1 MRNKL
6 ICKLRIIE
14 CRSSRHV
21 QSIVGIRV
29 TMASRILTHNFLL
42 AAAIGLSLV
51 SAPALAQKPSK
62 TTTAEQPRMSVVLP
76 RIDAKRGRRLFVTK
90 GCFICHSVKGVGG
103 KAAPA
108 LDAPHGSREIDV
120 LGFVARMWKGAPL
133 MFELQ
138 SMELGYRIELK
149 RDEISD
155 LAGFVSDAKSQEGF
169 SQGEIPE
176 VVKEWV
182 VNQAWWK
189 DRSLKASDLLPE
201 NFPDLEGA
209 EPNNP

>member
-1 MRNKL
+1 MPL
-6 ICKLRIIE
+6 
-14 CRSSRHV
+14 
-21 QSIVGIRV
+21 
-29 TMASRILTHNFLL
+29 
-42 AAAIGLSLV
+42 
-51 SAPALAQKPSK
+51 
-62 TTTAEQPRMSVVLP
+62 
-76 RIDAKRGRRLFVTK
+76 IDAKRGRRLFVTK

-108 LDAPHGSREIDV
+108 LDATSGTRAIDV

-149 RDEISD
+149 TDEIAD
-155 LAGFVSDAKSQEGF
+155 LAGFVGDAKAQEGF

-189 DRSLKASDLLPE
+189 DRSIKAGDILPE
-201 NFPDLEGA
+201 QFPDLEGTK
-209 EPNNP
+209 P